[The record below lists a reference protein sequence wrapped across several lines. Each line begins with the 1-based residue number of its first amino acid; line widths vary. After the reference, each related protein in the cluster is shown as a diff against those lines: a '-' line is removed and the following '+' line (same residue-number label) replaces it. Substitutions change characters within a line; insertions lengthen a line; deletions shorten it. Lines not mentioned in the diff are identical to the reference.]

1 MSDTVVTLG
10 AHVLDILGR
19 YVTHIPEGQGS
30 VLLDEI
36 RLAPAGSAAGTAVGL
51 AKLGLEVATAGAV
64 GDDALGDVLIRALN
78 GFGVDTTHVVRKPGV
93 QTSASILP
101 IRPNGDRPALHAIG
115 ANAVYSIDD
124 VPWKLIE
131 TAAHLHLGGND
142 SMRGLGRDGAAQIL
156 RRARD
161 GGATTSMDILSE
173 GSPKLLAILK
183 PCLPLVDWFMPNADQ
198 ACKLTDSHTPE
209 DAASRLLDL
218 GVGGVVLTMGGDG
231 SLLATARER
240 CASRCARYRSRR
252 HLGMRRCVLRRFHPR
267 AASRLAAVGMHEARQ
282 RRGRVGSARPGLRRR
297 HPRFGRH
304 RTLHARNTLAF
315 QLTVLQKLKI

>member
-1 MSDTVVTLG
+1 MSENVVTLG

-51 AKLGLEVATAGAV
+51 AKLGLAVASAGAV

-78 GFGVDTTHVVRKPGV
+78 GFGVDTAHVVRKPGV

-115 ANAVYSIDD
+115 ANAAYTIDD

-161 GGATTSMDILSE
+161 AGATTSMDILSE
-173 GSPKLLAILK
+173 GSSKLLAILK
-183 PCLPLVDWFMPNADQ
+183 PCLPLIVWFMPNADQ
-198 ACKLTDSHTPE
+198 ACKLTDSRTPE
-209 DAASRLLDL
+209 EAASRLLDL
-218 GVGGVVLTMGGDG
+218 GVSGVVLTMGGDG

-240 CASRCARYRSRR
+240 L
-252 HLGMRRCVLRRFHPR
+252 H
-267 AASRLAAVGMHEARQ
+267 LAAHDISVVDTSGCGDAYCAGFIRALRLGWPPSECMKLGNAAAALVAQ
-282 RRGRVGSARPGLRRR
+282 GLGSDAGIGDLDDTIRFMRETPLRSS
-297 HPRFGRH
+297 
-304 RTLHARNTLAF
+304 
-315 QLTVLQKLKI
+315 

>member
-1 MSDTVVTLG
+1 MSATVVTLG

-51 AKLGLEVATAGAV
+51 AKLGLAVATAGAV
-64 GDDALGDVLIRALN
+64 GNDALGDVLIRALN
-78 GFGVDTTHVVRKPGV
+78 GYGVNTAHVVRKPGV

-124 VPWKLIE
+124 VPWALIE
-131 TAAHLHLGGND
+131 SAAHLHLGGND

-156 RRARD
+156 RLARD

-198 ACKLTDSHTPE
+198 ACKLTDSRTPE
-209 DAASRLLDL
+209 EAASRLLDL
-218 GVGGVVLTMGGDG
+218 GVGGVVLTMGGEG
-231 SLLATARER
+231 SLLATVRER
-240 CASRCARYRSRR
+240 V
-252 HLGMRRCVLRRFHPR
+252 HLGAHEIAIVDTSGCGDAYCAGFIRALRLGWPPPECMKLGNAAAALVAQALGSDAGIRDLDDTIRFMRETPLR
-267 AASRLAAVGMHEARQ
+267 S
-282 RRGRVGSARPGLRRR
+282 
-297 HPRFGRH
+297 
-304 RTLHARNTLAF
+304 T
-315 QLTVLQKLKI
+315 

>member
-1 MSDTVVTLG
+1 MSGTVVTLG

-51 AKLGLEVATAGAV
+51 AKLGLEVATVGAV
-64 GDDALGDVLIRALN
+64 GDDALGDVLIRALY

-115 ANAVYSIDD
+115 ANSVYSIDD
-124 VPWKLIE
+124 VPWTLIE
-131 TAAHLHLGGND
+131 SAAHLHLGGND
-142 SMRGLGRDGAAQIL
+142 SMRGLGRDGASQIL
-156 RRARD
+156 LRARD

-183 PCLPLVDWFMPNADQ
+183 PCLPFVDWFMPNSDQ
-198 ACKLTDSHTPE
+198 ACKLTETRTPE
-209 DAASRLLDL
+209 EAASRLLDL
-218 GVGGVVLTMGGDG
+218 GVRGVVLTMGGDG
-231 SLLATARER
+231 SLLATKHER
-240 CASRCARYRSRR
+240 I
-252 HLGMRRCVLRRFHPR
+252 H
-267 AASRLAAVGMHEARQ
+267 LAAHDVDVVDTSGCGDAYCAGFIRALRLGWPPSECMKLGNAAAALVAQ
-282 RRGRVGSARPGLRRR
+282 GLGSDAGIVNLDDTIRFMRETPLRSS
-297 HPRFGRH
+297 
-304 RTLHARNTLAF
+304 
-315 QLTVLQKLKI
+315 

>member
-1 MSDTVVTLG
+1 MSDYVVTLG

-78 GFGVDTTHVVRKPGV
+78 GYGVDTTQVVRKPGV

-124 VPWKLIE
+124 VPWPLIE
-131 TAAHLHLGGND
+131 SAAHLHLGGND

-156 RRARD
+156 RRALNS
-161 GGATTSMDILSE
+161 GATTSMDILSE

-183 PCLPLVDWFMPNADQ
+183 PCLPFVDWFMPNADQ
-198 ACKLTDSHTPE
+198 ACKLTATSTPE
-209 DAASRLLDL
+209 QAATQLLL
-218 GVGGVVLTMGGDG
+218 VGVGGVVLTMGGDG
-231 SLLATARER
+231 SLLTTAHGRV
-240 CASRCARYRSRR
+240 
-252 HLGMRRCVLRRFHPR
+252 H
-267 AASRLAAVGMHEARQ
+267 LAAHEIEVVDTSGCGDAYCAGFIRALRLGWPPLECMKLGNAAAALVAR
-282 RRGRVGSARPGLRRR
+282 GLGSDAGIRDLDDTIRFMRETPLRSS
-297 HPRFGRH
+297 
-304 RTLHARNTLAF
+304 
-315 QLTVLQKLKI
+315 

>member
-1 MSDTVVTLG
+1 MSGTTVTLG

-36 RLAPAGSAAGTAVGL
+36 RLAPAGAAAGTAVGL
-51 AKLGLEVATAGAV
+51 AKLGLSVATVGAV

-78 GFGVDTTHVVRKPGV
+78 GFGVDTSNVVRKSGV

-124 VPWKLIE
+124 VPWPLIE
-131 TAAHLHLGGND
+131 RASHLHLGGTD
-142 SMRGLGRDGAAQIL
+142 SMRGLGREGAAQIL
-156 RRARD
+156 QRARD

-183 PCLPLVDWFMPNADQ
+183 PCLPFVDWFMPNADQ
-198 ACKLTDSHTPE
+198 ACRLTESHTPE
-209 DAASRLLDL
+209 EAASRLLDL

-231 SLLATARER
+231 SFLATARDR
-240 CASRCARYRSRR
+240 VHLPAHDIAVVDTSGCGDAYCAGFIRALRSGWPPLECMK
-252 HLGMRRCVLRRFHPR
+252 LGNAAAALVAQGLGSDAGIRDLEDTIRFMRETPLR
-267 AASRLAAVGMHEARQ
+267 S
-282 RRGRVGSARPGLRRR
+282 S
-297 HPRFGRH
+297 
-304 RTLHARNTLAF
+304 
-315 QLTVLQKLKI
+315 

>member
-1 MSDTVVTLG
+1 MSETVVTLG

-51 AKLGLEVATAGAV
+51 AKLGLEVATVGAV
-64 GDDALGDVLIRALN
+64 GIDALGDVLIRALN
-78 GFGVDTTHVVRKPGV
+78 GYGIDTSNVVRKPGV

-124 VPWKLIE
+124 VPWPLVVNA
-131 TAAHLHLGGND
+131 THLHLGGND

-198 ACKLTDSHTPE
+198 ACKLTESTTPQ
-209 DAASRLLDL
+209 DAASRLIDL
-218 GVGGVVLTMGGDG
+218 GVGGVVLTMGGEG
-231 SLLATARER
+231 SLLTTAHER
-240 CASRCARYRSRR
+240 
-252 HLGMRRCVLRRFHPR
+252 VL
-267 AASRLAAVGMHEARQ
+267 LAAHEIAVVDTSGCGDAYCAGFIR
-282 RRGRVGSARPGLRRR
+282 ALR
-297 HPRFGRH
+297 
-304 RTLHARNTLAF
+304 
-315 QLTVLQKLKI
+315 

>member
-51 AKLGLEVATAGAV
+51 AKLGLSVATVGVV

-78 GFGVDTTHVVRKPGV
+78 GFGVDTNHVVRKHGV

-101 IRPNGDRPALHAIG
+101 IRPNGDRPALHALG

-124 VPWKLIE
+124 VPWPLIE
-131 TAAHLHLGGND
+131 RATHLHLGGSD

-161 GGATTSMDILSE
+161 GGATTSVDILSE

-183 PCLPLVDWFMPNADQ
+183 PCLPFVDWFMPNADQ
-198 ACKLTDSHTPE
+198 ACKLTDSHAPE
-209 DAASRLLDL
+209 DAAMRLLEL
-218 GVGGVVLTMGGDG
+218 GVRGVVLTLGADG
-231 SLLATARER
+231 SLLTTAGGRM
-240 CASRCARYRSRR
+240 
-252 HLGMRRCVLRRFHPR
+252 H
-267 AASRLAAVGMHEARQ
+267 LAAHDIKVVDTSGCGDAYCAGFIRALRLGWPPAECMKLGNAAAALVAQ
-282 RRGRVGSARPGLRRR
+282 GLGSDAGIRDLDDTIRFMRETPLRSS
-297 HPRFGRH
+297 
-304 RTLHARNTLAF
+304 
-315 QLTVLQKLKI
+315 

>member
-1 MSDTVVTLG
+1 MTGTVVALG

-51 AKLGLEVATAGAV
+51 AKLGLTVATAGAV

-78 GFGVDTTHVVRKPGV
+78 SFGVDTGDVVRKPGV

-124 VPWKLIE
+124 VPWPLIE
-131 TAAHLHLGGND
+131 SAAHLHLGGTD
-142 SMRGLGRDGAAQIL
+142 SMRGLGRDGAARIL

-161 GGATTSMDILSE
+161 AGATISMDILSE

-183 PCLPLVDWFMPNADQ
+183 PCLPFVDWFMPNADQ
-198 ACKLTDSHTPE
+198 ACKLTESSTPE
-209 DAASRLLDL
+209 QAAIQLLLL
-218 GVGGVVLTMGGDG
+218 GVGGVVLTMGGEG
-231 SLLATARER
+231 SLMTT
-240 CASRCARYRSRR
+240 S
-252 HLGMRRCVLRRFHPR
+252 
-267 AASRLAAVGMHEARQ
+267 
-282 RRGRVGSARPGLRRR
+282 RGRVHLAAHDVAVVDTSGCGDAYCAGFIRALQLGWPPSECMKLGNAAAALVAQGLGSDAGIRDLDDTVRFMRETPLRSS
-297 HPRFGRH
+297 
-304 RTLHARNTLAF
+304 
-315 QLTVLQKLKI
+315 

>member
-51 AKLGLEVATAGAV
+51 AKLGLQVATVGAV

-78 GFGVDTTHVVRKPGV
+78 GFGVDTNHVVRKHGV

-101 IRPNGDRPALHAIG
+101 IRPNGDRPALHALG

-124 VPWKLIE
+124 VPWPLIE
-131 TAAHLHLGGND
+131 RAAHLHLGGSD

-173 GSPKLLAILK
+173 GSPKLLTILK
-183 PCLPLVDWFMPNADQ
+183 PCLPFVDWFMPNADQ
-198 ACKLTDSHTPE
+198 ACKLTDSQTPE
-209 DAASRLLDL
+209 DAAMRLLEL
-218 GVGGVVLTMGGDG
+218 GVRGVVLTLGADG
-231 SLLATARER
+231 SLLTTAGER
-240 CASRCARYRSRR
+240 V
-252 HLGMRRCVLRRFHPR
+252 H
-267 AASRLAAVGMHEARQ
+267 LAAHDIKVVDTSGCGDAYCAGFIRALRLGWPPAECMKLGNAAAALVAQ
-282 RRGRVGSARPGLRRR
+282 GLGSDAGIRDLDDTI
-297 HPRFGRH
+297 RFMRE
-304 RTLHARNTLAF
+304 TALHSS
-315 QLTVLQKLKI
+315 

>member
-1 MSDTVVTLG
+1 MSDIVVTLG

-36 RLAPAGSAAGTAVGL
+36 RLAPAGSAGGTAVGL

-78 GFGVDTTHVVRKPGV
+78 SFGVDTGHVVRKSGV

-115 ANAVYSIDD
+115 ANSVYSIDD
-124 VPWKLIE
+124 VPWPLIE
-131 TAAHLHLGGND
+131 RAAHLHLGGND
-142 SMRGLGRDGAAQIL
+142 SMRGLGRDGASQIL

-183 PCLPLVDWFMPNADQ
+183 PSLPFVDWFMPNADQ
-198 ACKLTDSHTPE
+198 ACKLTESHTPG

-218 GVGGVVLTMGGDG
+218 GVHGIVLTMGGDG
-231 SLLATARER
+231 SLLTTT
-240 CASRCARYRSRR
+240 
-252 HLGMRRCVLRRFHPR
+252 
-267 AASRLAAVGMHEARQ
+267 Q
-282 RRGRVGSARPGLRRR
+282 GRVHLPAHDIDVVDTSGCGDAFCAGFIRALRLGWTPPECMKLGNAAAALVAQGLGSDAGIRDLDDTLRFMRETPLR
-297 HPRFGRH
+297 SS
-304 RTLHARNTLAF
+304 
-315 QLTVLQKLKI
+315 

>member
-1 MSDTVVTLG
+1 MSGQVVTLG

-30 VLLDEI
+30 ILLDEI

-51 AKLGLEVATAGAV
+51 AKLGLSVATVGAV
-64 GDDALGDVLIRALN
+64 GDDALGDVLIRALKDY
-78 GFGVDTTHVVRKPGV
+78 GVDTSHVVRKSGL

-101 IRPNGDRPALHAIG
+101 IRPNGDRPALHALG

-124 VPWKLIE
+124 VPWPLIE
-131 TAAHLHLGGND
+131 RASHLHLGGTD

-183 PCLPLVDWFMPNADQ
+183 PCLPFVDWFMPNAEQ
-198 ACKLTDSHTPE
+198 ACKLTESRAPE
-209 DAASRLLDL
+209 EAALRLLEL
-218 GVGGVVLTMGGDG
+218 G
-231 SLLATARER
+231 
-240 CASRCARYRSRR
+240 
-252 HLGMRRCVLRRFHPR
+252 
-267 AASRLAAVGMHEARQ
+267 
-282 RRGRVGSARPGLRRR
+282 RGESC
-297 HPRFGRH
+297 
-304 RTLHARNTLAF
+304 
-315 QLTVLQKLKI
+315 

>member
-1 MSDTVVTLG
+1 MSGHVVTLG

-51 AKLGLEVATAGAV
+51 AKLGLEVATVGAV

-78 GFGVDTTHVVRKPGV
+78 GYGVDTAHIVRKPGV

-115 ANAVYSIDD
+115 ANAVYSIDY
-124 VPWKLIE
+124 VPWPLIE

-183 PCLPLVDWFMPNADQ
+183 PCLPFVDWFMPNADQ
-198 ACKLTDSHTPE
+198 ASKLTDSRTHE
-209 DAASRLLDL
+209 QAASRLLDL
-218 GVGGVVLTMGGDG
+218 GVGGVVLTMGGEG

-240 CASRCARYRSRR
+240 V
-252 HLGMRRCVLRRFHPR
+252 H
-267 AASRLAAVGMHEARQ
+267 LAAHDIAVVDTSGCGDAYCAGFIRALRLGWPPEECMKLGNAAAALVAL
-282 RRGRVGSARPGLRRR
+282 GLGSDAGIRDLDDTVRFMRETPLRSS
-297 HPRFGRH
+297 
-304 RTLHARNTLAF
+304 
-315 QLTVLQKLKI
+315 

>member
-1 MSDTVVTLG
+1 MSGYVVTLG

-30 VLLDEI
+30 ALLDEI

-51 AKLGLEVATAGAV
+51 AKLGLEVATVGAV

-78 GFGVDTTHVVRKPGV
+78 GFGVDTSHVVRKPGV

-124 VPWKLIE
+124 VPWPLIE
-131 TAAHLHLGGND
+131 NASHLHLGGND

-183 PCLPLVDWFMPNADQ
+183 PCLPFVDWFMPNADQ
-198 ACKLTDSHTPE
+198 ACKLTESNTPE
-209 DAASRLLDL
+209 EAASRLLDL
-218 GVGGVVLTMGGDG
+218 GVGGVVLTLGGDG
-231 SLLATARER
+231 SLLATTRER
-240 CASRCARYRSRR
+240 MHLSAHDIQVVDTSGCGDAYCAGFICALRLGWSPPECMKLGNGAAALVAQGLGSDAGIRDLDDTLRIMRETPLRS
-252 HLGMRRCVLRRFHPR
+252 
-267 AASRLAAVGMHEARQ
+267 S
-282 RRGRVGSARPGLRRR
+282 
-297 HPRFGRH
+297 
-304 RTLHARNTLAF
+304 
-315 QLTVLQKLKI
+315 

>member
-1 MSDTVVTLG
+1 MSGTVVTLG

-51 AKLGLEVATAGAV
+51 AKLGLEVATVGAV

-78 GFGVDTTHVVRKPGV
+78 GFGVDTTHVIRKPGV

-124 VPWKLIE
+124 VPWPLIE
-131 TAAHLHLGGND
+131 SAAHLHLGGND
-142 SMRGLGRDGAAQIL
+142 SMRGLGRDGAPQIL

-183 PCLPLVDWFMPNADQ
+183 PALSFVDWFMPNADQ
-198 ACKLTDSHTPE
+198 ACKLTDASTPE
-209 DAASRLLDL
+209 EAASRLLDL
-218 GVGGVVLTMGGDG
+218 GVRGVVLTMGGDG
-231 SLLATARER
+231 SLLATERER
-240 CASRCARYRSRR
+240 
-252 HLGMRRCVLRRFHPR
+252 LQ
-267 AASRLAAVGMHEARQ
+267 LAAHDIQVVDTSGCGDAYCAGFIRALRLGWPPSECMKLGNAAAALVAQ
-282 RRGRVGSARPGLRRR
+282 GLGSDAGIVNLDDTVRFMRETPLRSS
-297 HPRFGRH
+297 
-304 RTLHARNTLAF
+304 
-315 QLTVLQKLKI
+315 

>member
-51 AKLGLEVATAGAV
+51 AKLGLEVATVGAV
-64 GDDALGDVLIRALN
+64 GEDALGDVLIRALS
-78 GFGVDTTHVVRKPGV
+78 GYGVDTAHVVRKPGV

-124 VPWKLIE
+124 VPWALIE
-131 TAAHLHLGGND
+131 NAAHLHLGGSD
-142 SMRGLGRDGAAQIL
+142 SMRGLGRDGAAKIL

-198 ACKLTDSHTPE
+198 ACKLTDSRTPE
-209 DAASRLLDL
+209 EAASRLLDL
-218 GVGGVVLTMGGDG
+218 GVGGIVLTMGGDG

-240 CASRCARYRSRR
+240 
-252 HLGMRRCVLRRFHPR
+252 M
-267 AASRLAAVGMHEARQ
+267 RLAAHEIVVVDTSGCGDAYCAGFIRALRLGWPPSECMKLGNAAAAMVAQ
-282 RRGRVGSARPGLRRR
+282 GLGSDAGIRDLDDTIRFMRETPLRSS
-297 HPRFGRH
+297 
-304 RTLHARNTLAF
+304 
-315 QLTVLQKLKI
+315 

>member
-1 MSDTVVTLG
+1 MSDHVVTLG

-51 AKLGLEVATAGAV
+51 AKLGLSVATVGAV
-64 GDDALGDVLIRALN
+64 GDDALGDVLIRALSS
-78 GFGVDTTHVVRKPGV
+78 FGIETSHVVRKPGV

-124 VPWKLIE
+124 VPWQLIE
-131 TAAHLHLGGND
+131 SAAHLHLGGND

-183 PCLPLVDWFMPNADQ
+183 PCLPFVDWFMPNADQ
-198 ACKLTDSHTPE
+198 ARKLTESRTPE
-209 DAASRLLDL
+209 EAAIQLLHF
-218 GVGGVVLTMGGDG
+218 GVGGVVLTMGAGG
-231 SLLATARER
+231 SLLTTAH
-240 CASRCARYRSRR
+240 ASV
-252 HLGMRRCVLRRFHPR
+252 H
-267 AASRLAAVGMHEARQ
+267 LAAHDVAVVDTSGCGDAYCAGFIRAIRLGWPPSECMKLGNAAAAQ
-282 RRGRVGSARPGLRRR
+282 VAQGLGSDAGIRDLDDTIRFMRETPLR
-297 HPRFGRH
+297 
-304 RTLHARNTLAF
+304 LS
-315 QLTVLQKLKI
+315 

>member
-1 MSDTVVTLG
+1 MSDRVVTLG

-30 VLLDEI
+30 ILLDEI

-51 AKLGLEVATAGAV
+51 AKLGLSVATVGAV
-64 GDDALGDVLIRALN
+64 GDDALGEVLIRALN
-78 GFGVDTTHVVRKPGV
+78 AFGVDIAHVVRKPGV

-124 VPWKLIE
+124 VPWPLIE
-131 TAAHLHLGGND
+131 SAAHLHLGGND

-156 RRARD
+156 LRARA

-183 PCLPLVDWFMPNADQ
+183 PCLPLVDWFMPNAEQ
-198 ACKLTDSHTPE
+198 AGRLTESRTAE
-209 DAASRLLDL
+209 AAAAHLLAL
-218 GVGGVVLTMGGDG
+218 GVRGVVLTMGSDG
-231 SLLATARER
+231 SLLMTAREQIR
-240 CASRCARYRSRR
+240 LPAHDIRVVDTSGCGDAYCAGFICAIRLGWSPAECMKLGNAAAALVAQGLGSDAGIRDLDDTVRFMRETPLRS
-252 HLGMRRCVLRRFHPR
+252 
-267 AASRLAAVGMHEARQ
+267 S
-282 RRGRVGSARPGLRRR
+282 
-297 HPRFGRH
+297 
-304 RTLHARNTLAF
+304 
-315 QLTVLQKLKI
+315 

>member
-1 MSDTVVTLG
+1 MGDTVVTLG

-51 AKLGLEVATAGAV
+51 AKLGLEVATVGAV

-78 GFGVDTTHVVRKPGV
+78 GYGVDTTHVVRKAGV

-115 ANAVYSIDD
+115 ANAVFSIDD
-124 VPWKLIE
+124 VPWALIE
-131 TAAHLHLGGND
+131 SAAHIHLGGND
-142 SMRGLGRDGAAQIL
+142 SMRGLGREGAAQIL

-183 PCLPLVDWFMPNADQ
+183 PCLRFVDWFMPNSDQ
-198 ACKLTDSHTPE
+198 ACKLTESDKPE
-209 DAASRLLDL
+209 YAAARLIDL

-231 SLLATARER
+231 SLLTTARER
-240 CASRCARYRSRR
+240 VHLPAHNIEVVDTSGCGDAYCAGFIRALRLGCTPSECMKLGNASAALVAQGLGSDAGIRNLEDTLRFMRETPLHSR
-252 HLGMRRCVLRRFHPR
+252 
-267 AASRLAAVGMHEARQ
+267 
-282 RRGRVGSARPGLRRR
+282 
-297 HPRFGRH
+297 
-304 RTLHARNTLAF
+304 
-315 QLTVLQKLKI
+315 